1 MKLAELETL
10 FWRSVRFDPAPPEV
24 DDAFVSHGA
33 LSGRDRMAIYRSMY
47 WFRLVDVLIDS
58 FPRTVSG
65 MGIPAFTRMASKYI
79 QKHPSEN
86 PAIERVGFRLA
97 EFMESFSD
105 ESRLLAD
112 VARLEWLH
120 LDAFISPN
128 PKGLAAITDIRPELF
143 AVQRLELAPSLRL
156 TELAGGALERW
167 AELEQDH
174 PALAK
179 SLDFSRRVPVAVW
192 RGGFVAQHLSL
203 EGDEARALELAL
215 AGAPLAEVCA
225 AFADAPD
232 PAQRAFSV
240 LREWFARQWVAG
252 FSTAGD
258 DSNA

>member
-1 MKLAELETL
+1 M
-10 FWRSVRFDPAPPEV
+10 
-24 DDAFVSHGA
+24 
-33 LSGRDRMAIYRSMY
+33 
-47 WFRLVDVLIDS
+47 
-58 FPRTVSG
+58 
-65 MGIPAFTRMASKYI
+65 
-79 QKHPSEN
+79 
-86 PAIERVGFRLA
+86 
-97 EFMESFSD
+97 
-105 ESRLLAD
+105 
-112 VARLEWLH
+112 
-120 LDAFISPN
+120 
-128 PKGLAAITDIRPELF
+128 
-143 AVQRLELAPSLRL
+143 RL

-179 SLDFSRRVPVAVW
+179 SLDFTRRVPVAVW

-225 AFADAPD
+225 AFTDAPD